1 MPQSGYEGWAIPR
14 AARNPAAALD
24 FMSYMTSAQTAAL
37 LLTHGMLPAHHLDAR
52 AARVAA
58 PFQQEYLDALN
69 GATPGVY
76 LDAAPIPNINAT
88 MEANIQLLLQGYE
101 TPDFLPRSLQQVYAS
116 RGAKATSTRT
126 DGEF

>member
-1 MPQSGYEGWAIPR
+1 
-14 AARNPAAALD
+14 
-24 FMSYMTSAQTAAL
+24 
-37 LLTHGMLPAHHLDAR
+37 
-52 AARVAA
+52 
-58 PFQQEYLDALN
+58 
-69 GATPGVY
+69 VY

>member
-1 MPQSGYEGWAIPR
+1 
-14 AARNPAAALD
+14 
-24 FMSYMTSAQTAAL
+24 
-37 LLTHGMLPAHHLDAR
+37 MLPAYRLDVRTAHTS
-52 AARVAA
+52 A
-58 PFQQEYLDALN
+58 PFQREYLDALDL
-69 GATPGVY
+69 ATPGVY

-101 TPDFLPRSLQQVYAS
+101 TPAFLPRSLQEVYAS